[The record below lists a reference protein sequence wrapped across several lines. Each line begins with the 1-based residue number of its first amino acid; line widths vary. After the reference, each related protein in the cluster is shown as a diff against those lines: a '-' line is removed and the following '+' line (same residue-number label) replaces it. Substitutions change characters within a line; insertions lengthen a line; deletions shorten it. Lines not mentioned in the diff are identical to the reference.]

1 MGLASYNAKD
11 YIDTATIYAACD
23 AIDDEAMDYNKLGK
37 TLEQTSSSFNKEV
50 LSIEGET
57 MENVICDTG
66 TGIREIKGYIE
77 DYTATIRS
85 QTEAAVAALQT
96 ELNRI
101 KAEEEAK
108 AKAAA
113 ENNG

>member
-11 YIDTATIYAACD
+11 YIDTATIYDACD

-50 LSIEGET
+50 LSVEGQT
-57 MENVICDTG
+57 MENIISDTG

-85 QTEAAVAALQT
+85 QTEAAVNALQA
-96 ELNRI
+96 ELDKI
-101 KAEEEAK
+101 KAQEEAAK
-108 AKAAA
+108 KAA
-113 ENNG
+113 ESNN